1 MNKDLAI
8 NNILSLHQELQN
20 ATEMHDMYLV
30 QRDFKM
36 TELWSNQMDLIVQEM
51 IDMGGDR

>member
-1 MNKDLAI
+1 MNKDLAM

-30 QRDFKM
+30 QRDFVM
-36 TELWSNQMDLIVQEM
+36 SELWSKQMDLIVQEM